1 MIFTPGDHVF
11 SSSKIIQEKSLK
23 ISDEKLINLLAIN
36 KISKESLLKTI
47 SDFKN
52 LKSHV
57 IGDMIVDTYTRTK
70 LIGGYTKTP
79 TASVQEIEK
88 KII

>member
-1 MIFTPGDHVF
+1 M
-11 SSSKIIQEKSLK
+11 
-23 ISDEKLINLLAIN
+23 
-36 KISKESLLKTI
+36 LKTI

-57 IGDMIVDTYTRTK
+57 IGDMIVDTYTDK

-88 KII
+88 NYIGGAGILLTSKCSRIQSNINHSCGNDLLLKFIKIYLIP